1 MNRVTRAAMLLGS
14 AAFAGIVAVSGVS
27 FAGTNNEAP
36 VTPATTIHGLPG
48 NNAGF
53 SDQANGACPAS
64 NGNPACDGGIHN
76 IAGGAPGQN
85 ADQGTPADGD
95 TPPACDMHG
104 GLNQG
109 YNKNC

>member
-1 MNRVTRAAMLLGS
+1 MGFLGGAVVLAA
-14 AAFAGIVAVSGVS
+14 AGVAGVS
-27 FAGTNNEAP
+27 YAGTANEAP

-53 SDQANGACPAS
+53 SDQANGACPAT
-64 NGNPACDGGIHN
+64 NGNGACDGGIHN
-76 IAGGAPGQN
+76 IASNPGQS
-85 ADQGTPADGD
+85 GTSPQDRD

>member
-53 SDQANGACPAS
+53 SDQANGACPAT
-64 NGNPACDGGIHN
+64 NGNADCDGGIHN
-76 IAGGAPGQN
+76 IASNPGQSGN
-85 ADQGTPADGD
+85 SPQDRD